1 MKKSAK
7 VLKNCYSVKGQIV
20 IKKTKAKWAIVVKRK
35 EKQKRKVSYK
45 KNWTKLNYVLDVL
58 VVPKS
63 NIINKI
69 YVEW

>member
-1 MKKSAK
+1 MKNAVK
-7 VLKNCYSVKGQIV
+7 VHKNCHWVKGQIV

-35 EKQKRKVSYK
+35 EKLRKKVNYK
-45 KNWTKLNYVLDVL
+45 KSWIKLNYVLCVL

-69 YVEW
+69 YVDS